1 MHRPSKVALSDS
13 PQAWLMVAAAFLASF
28 VVFGVTYSFGVFF
41 KPMAAE
47 LHASRAATSALFSI
61 AGFASY
67 MLASITGHLSDRF
80 GPRRVVGAGAI
91 MMGAG
96 MVLTA
101 FIGHMWV
108 GYLTYGVG
116 VGVGAACAYV
126 PTLAMVGGWFVKR
139 RNTALGIAAAGTG
152 CGTLLTPPIAAALIE
167 RHGWRATYIF
177 LGIGATVILSVCAV
191 AIERP
196 PLIAGV
202 PIIKHPLGRVVRSTE
217 FALLYVSW
225 LLATTALYV
234 PFVFLPS
241 FARDHGVSQVASA
254 SLLSLLGG
262 VSITGRLGIGFV
274 ADRLGTLRLFQGA
287 VLVMGLSYGIWLAF
301 PGYGWLV
308 VFAIILGLSY
318 GARISLMP
326 GVLIEFFGVQN
337 LGGMLGV
344 FFTSSGFSSA
354 LGPLL
359 AGLAVDYTGRYQSG
373 IAFALAMGLLGFAAV
388 APLKHRGQAEE
399 RSAAVAQ

>member
-1 MHRPSKVALSDS
+1 
-13 PQAWLMVAAAFLASF
+13 MVAAAFLASF

-101 FIGHMWV
+101 LIGHMWV

-126 PTLAMVGGWFVKR
+126 PTLAMVGGWFGKR

-177 LGIGATVILSVCAV
+177 LGIGATVILSACAA

-202 PIIKHPLGRVVRSTE
+202 PIIKHPLGRVVRSAE
-217 FALLYVSW
+217 FAMLYVSW

-241 FARDHGVSQVASA
+241 FARDHGTSQVAGA
-254 SLLSLLGG
+254 SLLSLIGG
-262 VSITGRLGIGFV
+262 VSVTGRLGIGFV

-399 RSAAVAQ
+399 RSAAVAE